1 MTRASTTIA
10 LGMILL
16 VCAATWLSC
25 GVKSAPIPP
34 EEARPERILDL
45 TAESVKD
52 GVRLSWGRPRNY
64 AGGKSLRDLGGF
76 TVVRAEGQSG
86 YQTLVEVPVTDQERF
101 QVQRDFTFV
110 DQNTQLGGDYRY
122 VVISRTLDGYESLP
136 SNEITIRRAV
146 PPPPP
151 NPETFT
157 LPTPTPIP

>member
-1 MTRASTTIA
+1 MRPPSASIALAMMLLAFAST
-10 LGMILL
+10 LPG
-16 VCAATWLSC
+16 C

-45 TAESVKD
+45 SAESVND
-52 GVRLSWGRPRNY
+52 GVRLNWGRPRNY

-76 TVVRAEGQSG
+76 NVVRAEGQGG

-110 DQNTQLGGDYRY
+110 DQNTQLGVDYRY
-122 VVISRTLDGYESLP
+122 VVISRTIDGYDSLP
-136 SNEITIRRAV
+136 SNEITIRRSA